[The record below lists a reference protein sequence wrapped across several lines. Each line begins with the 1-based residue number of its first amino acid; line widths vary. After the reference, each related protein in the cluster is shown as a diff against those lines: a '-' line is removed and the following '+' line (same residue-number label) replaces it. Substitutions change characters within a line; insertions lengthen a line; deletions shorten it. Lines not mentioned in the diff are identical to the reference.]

1 MDSAHN
7 IIVTIIHF
15 VMESVNNAPV
25 IYIPA
30 TSHLGVEHAVIR
42 SPAAHPASICFNS
55 ISLWGIRTFSSK
67 RASNLLT
74 HKKIDTKTCRYLLYV
89 MET

>member
-30 TSHLGVEHAVIR
+30 TSHQPPRHLGVEQAVIR

-74 HKKIDTKTCRYLLYV
+74 HKKIDIY
-89 MET
+89 